1 MLIHFLLFS
10 YFFVFAFFSY
20 SIRSWDNPLAYSFS
34 STQLSLFPRLHFHI
48 TYEVESI
55 HWLVHFLLSS
65 YFFFFPFFFIFD
77 MKLRQSTNWF
87 IFFYPAI
94 SLSSS
99 SFSYSI
105 RSWDKPVAHSMSST
119 PLSLFP
125 RLILISDMKLRQASC
140 TFIFF
145 YSAISFFLFFIF
157 IFDMKLRQFSCSF
170 ILFYRVIFL
179 VRYFHFPI
187 PYEVES
193 VDLLVCFQ
201 WIIELICHSQDSLIS
216 MRTFRVSL
224 LTVRMTVFHTY
235 VWCNDFFSYH
245 PIDQERN
252 RIFLSPG
259 FFLTLTRS
267 RFSSISLNSL
277 VFAHTIM
284 FEWNFSVEL
293 ISSFL
298 VAYKWI
304 SCIVA

>member
-1 MLIHFLLFS
+1 
-10 YFFVFAFFSY
+10 
-20 SIRSWDNPLAYSFS
+20 
-34 STQLSLFPRLHFHI
+34 
-48 TYEVESI
+48 
-55 HWLVHFLLSS
+55 
-65 YFFFFPFFFIFD
+65 
-77 MKLRQSTNWF
+77 
-87 IFFYPAI
+87 
-94 SLSSS
+94 
-99 SFSYSI
+99 
-105 RSWDKPVAHSMSST
+105 MSST

-252 RIFLSPG
+252 RIYLSFCRILSYPHPLEIFFDFVKFSRFRSYDHVWMEFFCRTY
-259 FFLTLTRS
+259 FFLL
-267 RFSSISLNSL
+267 SSI
-277 VFAHTIM
+277 
-284 FEWNFSVEL
+284 
-293 ISSFL
+293 
-298 VAYKWI
+298 
-304 SCIVA
+304 